1 MPLKGKLE
9 GEPLALAQVAGAAPV
24 PLRPLIDG
32 LVVNEGD
39 GIQVTLEGGIP
50 VNFGDSDAA
59 EEKWAA
65 VSAILANPQV
75 KTLTHL
81 DVRVPERPSIG
92 GAAPATKGP

>member
-1 MPLKGKLE
+1 M
-9 GEPLALAQVAGAAPV
+9 
-24 PLRPLIDG
+24 
-32 LVVNEGD
+32 NEGD

>member
-1 MPLKGKLE
+1 MS
-9 GEPLALAQVAGAAPV
+9 
-24 PLRPLIDG
+24 
-32 LVVNEGD
+32 GD
-39 GIQVTLEGGIP
+39 GIEVTLKGGIP
-50 VNFGDSDAA
+50 VKFGDSDAA

-92 GAAPATKGP
+92 GAAPQLKG

>member
-1 MPLKGKLE
+1 M
-9 GEPLALAQVAGAAPV
+9 
-24 PLRPLIDG
+24 
-32 LVVNEGD
+32 NEGD

-65 VSAILANPQV
+65 VAAILANPQV

-92 GAAPATKGP
+92 GAAPAAKGP